1 MYVCIYIYIYIY
13 IYIHIYIYIYTFYLY
28 NVLYSEKP
36 FWDDLS
42 MSVYLLAAIPELLVY
57 AIFIFVV
64 LPPNSQ
70 CS

>member
-1 MYVCIYIYIYIY
+1 MYTHCICTTY
-13 IYIHIYIYIYTFYLY
+13 F
-28 NVLYSEKP
+28 YSEKP

-42 MSVYLLAAIPELLVY
+42 MSVYLLAAISELLVY